1 MGKRKILS
9 VLVVLVILFSIFS
22 PIFIKEGKKSVT
34 AKSSHLKK
42 VYLDATKF
50 KGKQLEEALEELEEL
65 EVNVKVK
72 GFDKTKIVPYAPK
85 GSLEILD
92 QYVVTLDSPP
102 QKDKNISMKDGHFMV
117 TFRFKV
123 LDPASADL
131 ILRSSSGEDFAI
143 SNPFKSNTSNRNG
156 NP

>member
-1 MGKRKILS
+1 MEKRKILS
-9 VLVVLVILFSIFS
+9 ALVVIVLLFSLFL
-22 PIFIKEGKKSVT
+22 PIFIKDGKGLVS
-34 AKSSHLKK
+34 AKSPHLKK

-72 GFDKTKIVPYAPK
+72 GFDKTKIVLYAPK

-92 QYVVTLDSPP
+92 QYVLTLDSPP
-102 QKDKNISMKDGHFMV
+102 PKNDKNISTKDGHFMV

-123 LDPASADL
+123 LNPESAEL
-131 ILRSSSGEDFAI
+131 ILRDTIGENFVV
-143 SNPFKSNTSNRNG
+143 SNPFKSTTSQQE
-156 NP
+156 